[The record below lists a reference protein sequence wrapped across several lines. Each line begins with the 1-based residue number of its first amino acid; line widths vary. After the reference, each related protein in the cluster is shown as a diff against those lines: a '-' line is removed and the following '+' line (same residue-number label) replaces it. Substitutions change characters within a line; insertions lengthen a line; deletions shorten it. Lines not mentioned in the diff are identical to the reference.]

1 MLKPKLKKNQQR
13 IYDYIR
19 RVIADRGYPPTVREI
34 GQAVGLSSP
43 SSVQAQIN
51 NLKEMGY
58 LRNSKDS
65 PRTIEVVDDVDPLLI
80 EPVVNVPVL
89 GTVAAGQPLYAEQ
102 NIETYYPI
110 PTSKTNNK
118 ETFILNVSGNS
129 MINAGILPGDKII
142 VNCEDTAEDGEIV
155 VALIGDSA
163 TVKRFYKEDGYYR
176 LQPENDSMEPIIVNE
191 VKILGKVIGVLR
203 LGMH

>member
-1 MLKPKLKKNQQR
+1 MLKPKLKENQQR